1 MRSKTVLF
9 EEAVEILRGLLA
21 TASVFYAKGITDANR
36 VCDPLIVEQICD
48 REDNHSMLMLIINGS
63 AMNLNGRQFNN
74 IILSEASMNKQ
85 YHFRNFLIHKASQRM
100 RSAVRYLFDDLYR
113 IGARKTTAYDGKRLN
128 NILNPTKMT
137 GTQYLTPLGVKSESS
152 WFDLLRQYIT
162 EIEVIQLSAV
172 GRSPMS
178 ELDEY
183 MSQIMSNKLNI
194 ESTVEIEDERR
205 KFILSGGDL

>member
-48 REDNHSMLMLIINGS
+48 REDNHSTLMLIINGS

-113 IGARKTTAYDGKRLN
+113 IGARKTTAYDGNRLSY
-128 NILNPTKMT
+128 ILKSQEKPGN
-137 GTQYLTPLGVKSESS
+137 QYFTPLGVKTESS
-152 WFDLLRQYIT
+152 WFDLIRQYIT
-162 EIEVIQLSAV
+162 EIEVTQLSAT

-183 MSQIMSNKLNI
+183 MSQVMSNKLNI
-194 ESTVEIEDERR
+194 ESTLAIEDERR